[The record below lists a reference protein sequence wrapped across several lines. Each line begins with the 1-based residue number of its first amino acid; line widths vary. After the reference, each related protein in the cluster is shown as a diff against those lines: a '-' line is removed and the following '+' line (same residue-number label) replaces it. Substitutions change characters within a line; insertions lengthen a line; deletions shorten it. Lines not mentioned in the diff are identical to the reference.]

1 MYFINRYFYSYDIY
15 IEIFCSEYG
24 DAPNKRMK
32 KAGATWNSMSE
43 EERQTYAMMASN
55 VERVPP
61 SELPPNQKKA
71 YIGKLGTE
79 LRKLVCLL

>member
-1 MYFINRYFYSYDIY
+1 
-15 IEIFCSEYG
+15 
-24 DAPNKRMK
+24 MK

-43 EERQTYAMMASN
+43 EERQNYAMMAAN